1 MGTVIKVKHVD
12 DINFRD
18 GSHRQGSEEVP
29 RNAIPHEKELL
40 VNIDCPICI
49 IINYIREVARLSE
62 SSEFDLCDET
72 ICQLRNIH
80 SFVPDTPGLEV
91 LQPNATYLILTY
103 ERKPESLLRKW
114 LASYHGSCRRFQWA
128 DCEYGADHFQKIKQR
143 GFGDSE

>member
-103 ERKPESLLRKW
+103 ERDSSGQIVNMVPITSKKSSKGVSEILSKIRRASKKQLSGSLK
-114 LASYHGSCRRFQWA
+114 
-128 DCEYGADHFQKIKQR
+128 
-143 GFGDSE
+143 